1 MFHKKT
7 KSRATTFP
15 LVGIYPEKK
24 KKKTHNSK
32 GYMNPSV
39 DSSTIYNS
47 QGIEAT

>member
-24 KKKTHNSK
+24 KKNIIQKDT
-32 GYMNPSV
+32 
-39 DSSTIYNS
+39 
-47 QGIEAT
+47 